1 MLCPVAVS
9 CVSDLTAVELGLKVE
24 VGIGTKQSD
33 RKNLDLGKL
42 PGPRVMRV
50 PQGPLTDIG
59 QS

>member
-1 MLCPVAVS
+1 MYPH
-9 CVSDLTAVELGLKVE
+9 LTAVELGLKVE

-33 RKNLDLGKL
+33 RKILDLGKL